1 MKRALVVIDM
11 QSEYPEAYEKTLQK
25 NVIQS
30 IKKARKQKVPIIFVE
45 YVGSGRTLPE
55 YTKLVERYI
64 NTATIKKYDTC
75 GAGVI
80 EKCIKRR
87 KWDIDRL
94 DVCGIYTDCCV
105 GDTVESLSAI
115 NKWDIRVLSKAC
127 YPRRKRMFYSLQ
139 IYNRVKIAC

>member
-1 MKRALVVIDM
+1 M
-11 QSEYPEAYEKTLQK
+11 QSEFPESEEEILKK

-30 IKKARKQKVPIIFVE
+30 IKKAKKENAPIIFVE

-55 YTKLVERYI
+55 YTKLVQGYKKKSI
-64 NTATIKKYDTC
+64 TKKYDTC
-75 GAGVI
+75 GAGAI
-80 EKCIKRR
+80 EQCIKRK
-87 KWDIDRL
+87 KWKIDRL

-115 NKWDIRVLSKAC
+115 NKWDVRVLSKAC

>member
-11 QSEYPEAYEKTLQK
+11 QSEYAEAREKTLKK
-25 NVIQS
+25 NIIQS
-30 IKKARKQKVPIIFVE
+30 IKKAKKDKVPIIFVE
-45 YVGSGRTLPE
+45 FDGAGVTLPE
-55 YTKLVERYI
+55 FKKLVNGYKKTS
-64 NTATIKKYDTC
+64 TAKKHSTC
-75 GAGVI
+75 GASVI

-87 KWDIDRL
+87 RWDIDRL

-115 NKWDIRVLSKAC
+115 NKWDIKVLSKAC
-127 YPRRKRMFYSLQ
+127 YPRKKRMFYSLQ